1 MTFLYIFS
9 MTSGTVMIRFGFTS
23 SKAFMIILGEGVLP
37 SRVTSLYFPAF
48 GNVVEWNQQSRKL
61 DLGGQAMKEYKV
73 IVAKSPEDAEK
84 EMNHHALENWEV
96 KAVTFWETA
105 MSYRLVVTLER
116 ERTIV

>member
-1 MTFLYIFS
+1 
-9 MTSGTVMIRFGFTS
+9 
-23 SKAFMIILGEGVLP
+23 
-37 SRVTSLYFPAF
+37 
-48 GNVVEWNQQSRKL
+48 
-61 DLGGQAMKEYKV
+61 MKEYKV